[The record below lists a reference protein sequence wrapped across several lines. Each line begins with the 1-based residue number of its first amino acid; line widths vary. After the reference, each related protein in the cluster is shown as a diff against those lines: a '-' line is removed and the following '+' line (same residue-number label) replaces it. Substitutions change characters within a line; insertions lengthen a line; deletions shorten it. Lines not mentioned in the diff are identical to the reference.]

1 MYLSRLILNPRC
13 RQVRKEL
20 SASYQ
25 LHRTL
30 LRAFPPKEE
39 GGPGRVLFRVDI
51 NKLTGVPT
59 VYVQSEKEPDWDHL
73 TALNDYLLTAGES
86 IVNPAHKSMDKQFGK
101 IRQGQLLAFR
111 LRANPTF
118 KRQGK
123 RFGWLKEEEQVEW
136 LRRKAGIGGFDLV
149 SVRIVPEGMVKD
161 RKIRGSTPNHNTTS
175 HPLTFLSVRFDG
187 VLRVADIN
195 RFLHTMRNGI
205 GSGKALGFGLLSVGP
220 A

>member
-1 MYLSRLILNPRC
+1 MYLSRLNLNPRS

-30 LRAFPPKEE
+30 LRAFPSKEQ

-73 TALNDYLLTAGES
+73 IGLNDYLLTAGES
-86 IVNPAHKSMDKQFGK
+86 TVNPAHKSMDNQLRKV
-101 IRQGQLLAFR
+101 RPGQLLAFR

-118 KRQGK
+118 RRQGK
-123 RFGWLKEEEQVEW
+123 RLGWLKEEDQVEW
-136 LRRKAGIGGFDLV
+136 LRRKANNGGFNLV
-149 SVRIVPEGMVKD
+149 SIRIAPEGMVKD
-161 RKIRGSTPNHNTTS
+161 RKTQGGVADSNTTS
-175 HPLTFLSVRFDG
+175 RPLTFLSVRFDG
-187 VLRVADIN
+187 VLRVADLN
-195 RFLHTMRNGI
+195 RFLYTVRTGI
-205 GSGKALGFGLLSVGP
+205 GSGKALGFGLLSLGP
-220 A
+220 V